1 MPHADILDEQESLRG
16 FVVKSILFHAVF
28 FLSFFAYGWWVK
40 THAGM
45 FGSPQP
51 LGGGAVG
58 IEAVRSIP
66 LPGRSGNINP
76 LANDT
81 QSQVPVPERVQP
93 KPRREAEDKDA
104 IALQEKKRL
113 RKEAKIQQERQRF
126 HPQPV
131 LPNQV
136 TSTVGQALVTRMV
149 QKQGSGGIGA
159 NTNSALGNQ
168 FGWYLDLVKQRIAQK
183 WDTTQVDARVS
194 SAPPVVLDFDIHQD
208 GSISAIRIMQSSG
221 NPEVDFSAQRA
232 ILQAAP
238 FPNLPGGYSSAP
250 MEILFQLRR

>member
-16 FVVKSILFHAVF
+16 FVAKSVIVHAAVF
-28 FLSFFAYGWWVK
+28 VSFFAYGWWAK
-40 THAGM
+40 THTGL

-81 QSQVPVPERVQP
+81 QSQVPVPEKVQP
-93 KPRREAEDKDA
+93 KPRQTVEDKDA
-104 IALQEKKRL
+104 IALQEKK
-113 RKEAKIQQERQRF
+113 KPKKVSKIEQERQRF

-136 TSTVGQALVTRMV
+136 TSTLGQALVTRMV

-194 SAPPVVLDFDIHQD
+194 SAPPVVLDFEIRQD
-208 GSISAIRIMQSSG
+208 GSISGIRTMQSSG
-221 NPEVDFSAQRA
+221 NPAVDFSAQRA

>member
-1 MPHADILDEQESLRG
+1 MAHADILDEQDSLRG
-16 FVVKSILFHAVF
+16 SVVKSVVFHGAVF
-28 FLSFFAYGWWVK
+28 VSFFVYGWWAK
-40 THAGM
+40 THTGL
-45 FGSPQP
+45 FGSPEP

-58 IEAVRSIP
+58 ISAVRSIP
-66 LPGRSGNINP
+66 LPGRSGATNP

-81 QSQVPVPERVQP
+81 ASQVPVPEKVQP
-93 KPRREAEDKDA
+93 KPRQAPPDKDA
-104 IALQEKKRL
+104 IALQDRKKPKKVSRF
-113 RKEAKIQQERQRF
+113 EQERQRF

-136 TSTVGQALVTRMV
+136 TSTLGQALVTRMV
-149 QKQGSGGIGA
+149 QKEGSGGIGA
-159 NTNSALGNQ
+159 NSNSALGNQ

-194 SAPPVVLDFDIHQD
+194 AAPPVVLDFEIRQD
-208 GSISAIRIMQSSG
+208 GSISSIRTTQSSG
-221 NPEVDFSAQRA
+221 NPAVDYSAQRA

-238 FPNLPGGYSSAP
+238 FPNLPGGFSSAP